1 MLTATRREWNELY
14 VFFALLGK
22 GEIAL
27 GNEAGKPSGRMLPI
41 AEIVRQEHDG
51 KRVYTIRKSE
61 IRVKGEQMEERFPRE
76 DFSTVAQLILDA
88 LGQCREEEVEAPE
101 GVEEFL
107 DALKIY
113 DMEARTDDRTDF
125 YLTFHDAAF
134 PPMGFRI
141 YSRLCAMPPLL
152 MAIKIIGTEDIHI
165 PNTGMS
171 PHIKTIVHNNAMA
184 LMPRKYSPIA
194 VNAVLMAEISS

>member
-1 MLTATRREWNELY
+1 MTATRREWNELY
-14 VFFALLGK
+14 VFFALLGQ
-22 GEIAL
+22 GSIAL
-27 GNEAGKPSGRMLPI
+27 GDAEGKASPRVLPI
-41 AEIVRQEHDG
+41 ARISRQEHDG
-51 KRVYTIRKSE
+51 KRDYLVEKSDV
-61 IRVKGEQMEERFPRE
+61 RVVGEQIDKRFPRE
-76 DFSTVAQLILDA
+76 DFDTVARLILEA
-88 LGQCREEEVEAPE
+88 LGRERTDEVESPE
-101 GVEEFL
+101 GVEDFL
-107 DALKIY
+107 DALQIY